1 MARAPLPKKLIPGLV
16 ANAFDFLTEAVEVF
30 ERSPKYSTIHFYAA
44 TELFLKARLAREHWS
59 LLFLKVDEANS
70 DKLVQGDFQS
80 VGLKEA
86 YKRIIDIAGDD
97 FPLAA
102 FNAFDN
108 LRRHRNKLVHF
119 FPPADIASQS
129 APARLQII
137 KEQCLAWHQL
147 VELLTRHWKSHFAHY
162 SKEIHNA
169 HRLMRRHQSYLSTR
183 FTELT
188 SEIERRV
195 KAGASQHTCP
205 SCRKDSLL
213 ADGCSRLQ
221 QAECLVCDFS
231 GAVLSI
237 TCACRKSLVLI
248 GDGWGLCPQCNKVIT
263 PATLADLLHDDTRD
277 RHDEGQTNRA
287 TCTWCQHTEAYTVI
301 PFDGSYLCTCCFTQ
315 WADKDIGVCD
325 WCNEPCAG
333 DMSDSHFNGCPH
345 CDGYIGHVTSKD
357 D

>member
-1 MARAPLPKKLIPGLV
+1 LV

-30 ERSPKYSTIHFYAA
+30 ERSPKYSTIHFSAA

-86 YKRIIDIAGDD
+86 YKRIINIAGDD

-119 FPPADIASQS
+119 FPPADIPSKS

-147 VELLTRHWKSHFAHY
+147 VELLTRHWKFHFARY
-162 SKEIHNA
+162 ATEIDKA

-183 FTELT
+183 FTELA
-188 SEIERRV
+188 SEIASRV
-195 KAGASQHTCP
+195 KAGAVRHACP
-205 SCRKDSLL
+205 SCRKVALL
-213 ADGCSRLQ
+213 ADGRSRLR
-221 QAECLVCDFS
+221 QAECLVCDFDAS
-231 GAVLSI
+231 VLSI
-237 TCACRKSLVLI
+237 TCDCGNPLAMI
-248 GDGWGLCPQCNKVIT
+248 GDGWGSCPHCQKEIT
-263 PATLADLLHDDTRD
+263 PETLADLLHDDVYNQNNG
-277 RHDEGQTNRA
+277 GQTNRA
-287 TCTWCQHTEAYTVI
+287 TCTWCEYTDAHTVI
-301 PFDGSYLCTCCFTQ
+301 TFDGSYLCTNCFKQ
-315 WADKDIGVCD
+315 WAAEDMGGCD
-325 WCNEPCAG
+325 WCTEPCAG
-333 DMSDSHFNGCPH
+333 DMSDSNFNGCPH
-345 CDGYIGHVTSKD
+345 CDGYIGHVASKD